1 MFQNFLKDIFTF
13 NSDVPLLFTQ
23 FYFWAFFAIVFA
35 GFALLKNK
43 ILLRNAYLAF
53 FSLFFYYKTG
63 GFFVLLLI
71 FNILVNM
78 WAGIKIYSAN
88 TENKRKLFLTIG
100 LIINLLVLCYYK
112 YAYLFAEMVKG
123 ILGIDIQVFD
133 IFAST
138 GNFILGQESFSTSK
152 ILLPAGISY
161 YTFRNISY
169 LMDIFR
175 QKTEPVKNF
184 INYTFFVTFFPQLLM
199 GPIVRANE
207 FIPQIY
213 KKYFLGRRQF
223 GIAIFWIVNGLAK
236 KIILSDYLAV
246 NFVDRVFENPL
257 MFSGFENLAALFGY
271 SLQIYADFSGYIDIA
286 IGVAMLF
293 GFYLPKNFN
302 SPYKA
307 TNASNFWKRWHIT
320 LSRWLQDYL
329 YIPLGGNRNATFATY
344 ATICTIALIA
354 GLLSGNIFVGIGILV
369 LVIIVWLA
377 IRYLPNSR
385 KKITTNLNMM
395 NTMLL
400 GGLWHGASWN
410 FMIWGGLNGVGM
422 LIYKFWKDK
431 TLIVKILILTG
442 AILIFGILFLNFQF
456 PVLKIGFVWVSIIF
470 AGTLAKKLVKF
481 LKLNKFKAAIWLGTA
496 WAVLQ
501 TFVFIS
507 FTRIFFRSASNLD
520 PSDAASNQT
529 AWDTAK
535 NIVSQIG
542 GKWDSSLI
550 PQMAYEY
557 RNVFI
562 IFALGM
568 IIHWLPERFKRRYR
582 LWFAL
587 MPLWLM
593 ALVCVLAVFIIYQF
607 ISADLQP
614 FIYFQF

>member
-1 MFQNFLKDIFTF
+1 MFLNFLQDLFIYSKE
-13 NSDVPLLFTQ
+13 PLIFTQ
-23 FYFWAFFAIVFA
+23 FHFWAFFAIVFA

-63 GFFVLLLI
+63 GLFVLLLI
-71 FNILVNM
+71 FNILINM

-123 ILGIDIQVFD
+123 IFGIDIQVFD
-133 IFAST
+133 LFAET
-138 GNFILGQESFSTSK
+138 GNFILGQEKFSTSK

-175 QKTEPVKNF
+175 QKTEPIKNF

-223 GIAIFWIVNGLAK
+223 GIAIFWIINGLAK
-236 KIILSDYLAV
+236 KIILSDYLAT
-246 NFVDRVFENPL
+246 NFVDRVFANPL

-354 GLLSGNIFVGIGILV
+354 ALLSGSVYVGIGILV

-431 TLIVKILILTG
+431 SLLAKILILTG
-442 AILIFGILFLNFQF
+442 ATLIFGILFSKFQF
-456 PVLKIGFVWVSIIF
+456 PVLRIGFVWVSIIF

-481 LKLNKFKAAIWLGTA
+481 LKLNKFKTAIWFGTA

-520 PSDAASNQT
+520 PSDPESNQT

-535 NIVSQIG
+535 NMVSKIG
-542 GKWDSSLI
+542 GKWDFSLI
-550 PQMAYEY
+550 PQMLYEY

-568 IIHWLPERFKRRYR
+568 IIHWLPEKFKRRYR

-587 MPLWLM
+587 MPLWVM
-593 ALVCVLAVFIIYQF
+593 AVVCVLVVFIIYQF